1 MVLLCVQYWTLSRK
15 GFGTMSAEKEENK
28 NKKIFV

>member
-1 MVLLCVQYWTLSRK
+1 MVLLGVQYWTLSRR
-15 GFGTMSAEKEENK
+15 GFGTMYTEKEENK